1 MLMADGHHPIERK
14 AMKPVIKLTAG
25 VLSGAAAALFVTAA
39 PGHAATMRPAG
50 AMSAL
55 GNSCNFPTSAHP
67 NSRYV
72 ESYGNCYLCRFAV
85 YSWGDIDPLHTYY
98 CTYNP
103 SNNKNDV
110 HYDL

>member
-1 MLMADGHHPIERK
+1 MEGS
-14 AMKPVIKLTAG
+14 AMKSVLMLTAG
-25 VLSGAAAALFVTAA
+25 LLSGATAALFVTAA
-39 PGHAATMRPAG
+39 PGNATTMTPAS
-50 AMSAL
+50 ATSAL
-55 GNSCNFPTSAHP
+55 GNSCNFPTSAHA

-72 ESYGNCYLCRFAV
+72 ESYSNCYLCRLAAF
-85 YSWGDIDPLHTYY
+85 SWGDIDPVHTYY